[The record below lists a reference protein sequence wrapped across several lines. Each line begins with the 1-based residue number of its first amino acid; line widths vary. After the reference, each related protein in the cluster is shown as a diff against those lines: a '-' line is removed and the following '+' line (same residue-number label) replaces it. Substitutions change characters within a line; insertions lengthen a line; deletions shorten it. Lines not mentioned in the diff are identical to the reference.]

1 MADGHRYLQ
10 QPFGNPLYSQFS
22 SSSSIANG
30 ILLNSLLNHFVAE
43 APTSPSRSPV
53 HGSPS
58 QNPRGMYAHNNQQGH
73 NSRLNGAPG
82 RQQGMP
88 MLYNFQ
94 QQAHQQQAHAQ
105 HHQTIQPDHS
115 GHGPTANMMGHSA
128 FSSGVLSNAS
138 PFSGS
143 TMQNGHTNTTRGG
156 QTQQIS
162 EHWAEQLRL
171 HKEAERAHAAMI
183 DQHQPHYYAR
193 LKAPENRG
201 IGGASLNSGSSAHD
215 GDGEEDRRRPWSI
228 EKTNKRQD
236 WHNLDMSGQGLRVLS
251 PSLFSYEFLVELYIA
266 SNRLSFLPADIG
278 RLRHLRLLEAS
289 NNMISELPPEI
300 GMCTN
305 LKSLLLFD
313 NQIHDL
319 PYEIGSL
326 YQLEM
331 LGIDGNPLNA
341 PMKEEIMERGTKD
354 LVKMLREQAPVPLP
368 PTPRKS
374 IVVQEDVSPNLE
386 RVKVLTWNILCD
398 KFATIQQ
405 YGYTPTGALSWDY
418 RKDRIL
424 QEIRDRDAD
433 ILCLQE
439 IATDVFRDFFSPE
452 LAQDDYKGVQWPR
465 PKAKTMS
472 EKDAGGVDGCAV
484 FYKAS
489 KWILLDKHLIDYTNV
504 AINRPDMKNQHD
516 IFNRVMPK
524 DNIGII
530 CFFESRQTGARMI
543 VANTHLAWE
552 PTLAD
557 VKLVQ
562 TAILMETVTKL
573 AEKYARWPPLKEKK
587 MIQVPA
593 SIMSDEAQEQRR
605 ELPEPAP
612 SQEYRNNTDIP
623 LLVCGDYNST
633 YDSSVYELLSLGR
646 VSPDHGDFGNHQ
658 YGSFTRD
665 GIEHPFS
672 MRSAY
677 VHLNGTPDELPFTN
691 YVPGFAEVID
701 YIWYSTNTLEVV
713 ELLGPPDKQH
723 LKRVPGFPNY
733 HFPADH
739 IQIMA
744 EFVIKARKDKKMVT
758 EPDFGSGI
766 YRAVSCSLFS
776 SYTSQQKLPR
786 ALASLPAHR
795 KDEQQHTAPFYGAS
809 FISVKDLLQQLV
821 CSLKCALHADT
832 KTGARDGRPQEDKV
846 WNYEY

>member
-1 MADGHRYLQ
+1 MADGHRYML
-10 QPFGNPLYSQFS
+10 QPFSNPLAAQYS

-30 ILLNSLLNHFVAE
+30 LFLNSLLSQLVSE
-43 APTSPSRSPV
+43 PSSPSRPPV
-53 HGSPS
+53 QRSPS
-58 QNPRGMYAHNNQQGH
+58 QNTRGMYGQNHQQGH

-82 RQQGMP
+82 GQRGMP
-88 MLYNFQ
+88 MLYGFQ
-94 QQAHQQQAHAQ
+94 QQTAHPHQPHPQ
-105 HHQTIQPDHS
+105 HHQAIQADHS
-115 GHGPTANMMGHSA
+115 SHGPAPNMIGHSN

-138 PFSGS
+138 PFPGS
-143 TMQNGHTNTTRGG
+143 NMQNGHGVATRGG
-156 QTQQIS
+156 PQMT
-162 EHWAEQLRL
+162 EHWADQLRL
-171 HKEAERAHAAMI
+171 RKEAERAHIAMT
-183 DQHQPHYYAR
+183 DQQQPQPHYYAR

-201 IGGASLNSGSSAHD
+201 IAASIGPGGSGPMI
-215 GDGEEDRRRPWSI
+215 DGEDDRRRPWSV
-228 EKTNKRQD
+228 EKSNKRQD

-251 PSLFSYEFLVELYIA
+251 PALFSYEFLQELYIA
-266 SNRLSFLPADIG
+266 SNQLTYLPSEIG
-278 RLRHLRLLEAS
+278 RLRHLRVLEAS
-289 NNMISELPPEI
+289 NNQISELPPEI

-305 LKSLLLFD
+305 LKTLLLFD
-313 NQIHDL
+313 NQIRDL
-319 PYEIGSL
+319 PYELGSL
-326 YQLEM
+326 YLLEM
-331 LGIDGNPLNA
+331 LGIEGNPLN
-341 PMKEEIMERGTKD
+341 PVMKQEIMERGTKS
-354 LVKMLREQAPVPLP
+354 LINMLLEQAPVPLP
-368 PTPRKS
+368 PIPRKA

-398 KFATIQQ
+398 KYATTSL
-405 YGYTPTGALSWDY
+405 YGYTPTGALSWNY
-418 RKDRIL
+418 RKDRII

-452 LAQDDYKGVQWPR
+452 LAQDDYKGIQWPR

-472 EKDAGGVDGCAV
+472 EKDAMAVDGCAV

-489 KWILLDKHLIDYTNV
+489 KWILLDKQLLDYANI

-530 CFFESRQTGARMI
+530 CLFESRTSGARMI

-562 TAILMETVTKL
+562 TAILMEHVTKL
-573 AEKYARWPPLKEKK
+573 AEKYARWPALKDKR
-587 MIQVPA
+587 MIQMP
-593 SIMSDEAQEQRR
+593 MDPEEAEKRPVM
-605 ELPEPAP
+605 PEPGP

-633 YDSSVYELLSLGR
+633 YDSSVYELLSMGR
-646 VSPDHGDFGNHQ
+646 VSPDHSDFDDHQ

-713 ELLGPPDKQH
+713 ELLGPPDRNH

-758 EPDFGSGI
+758 EPDFGSGSNND
-766 YRAVSCSLFS
+766 RRS
-776 SYTSQQKLPR
+776 
-786 ALASLPAHR
+786 
-795 KDEQQHTAPFYGAS
+795 
-809 FISVKDLLQQLV
+809 
-821 CSLKCALHADT
+821 
-832 KTGARDGRPQEDKV
+832 
-846 WNYEY
+846 